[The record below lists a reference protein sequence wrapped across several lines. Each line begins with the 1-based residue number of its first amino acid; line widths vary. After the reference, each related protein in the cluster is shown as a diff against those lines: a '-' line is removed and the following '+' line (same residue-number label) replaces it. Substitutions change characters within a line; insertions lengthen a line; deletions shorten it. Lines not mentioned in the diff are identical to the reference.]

1 MRLGVINGAAGM
13 RRRGALALL
22 VVLAGTSALAS
33 GAGRASD
40 GTVFPAVEL
49 GSMSAGGSVG
59 VPRSALSTTAP
70 VLQLAA
76 DGTTVA
82 AVVGPKSRYVI
93 GQSTECAK
101 QLVIW
106 NVRRRTPVVMQGT
119 SDPFCLPSGTDSDLA
134 VGGGMV
140 GVLRFRGYDD
150 DHIIESVL
158 SVTPIPTNGRW
169 TSVTAVYEYAYSAG
183 EGDYLSVL
191 GDGPNLAFNKL
202 TVCYVFEP
210 GDTCP
215 GVKEDDWW
223 VSNGRLVEVRPRG
236 SKGAL
241 PCPTPSGEP
250 SGYPLKWG
258 RPVKACR
265 RIGSGASFVNA
276 VALDS
281 GRFLMLP
288 PKGNVS
294 IISAIDGRVTKL
306 PIPAGAVRQADLD
319 GHDVV
324 ILRREARRTVVVDV
338 RDASTGAL
346 RHTWP
351 ISKAPIDPAIVELED
366 VHAGVAVYRLG
377 TSIHLLRLSDGKT
390 HTIAIPPKQ
399 GPVHARLEDP
409 GLIYSFSTP
418 GRRPRGRIEFV
429 PLAHLLKQ
437 LG

>member
-1 MRLGVINGAAGM
+1 VQRSFGAVVGVTLLLLAALG
-13 RRRGALALL
+13 
-22 VVLAGTSALAS
+22 SSSAS
-33 GAGRASD
+33 GTG
-40 GTVFPAVEL
+40 GTP
-49 GSMSAGGSVG
+49 S
-59 VPRSALSTTAP
+59 SALSTSAP

-82 AVVGPKSRYVI
+82 AVVGPKSPYVI
-93 GQSTECAK
+93 GQSTKCAK

-106 NVRRRTPVVMQGT
+106 DVRRKTPVVMQGK
-119 SDPFCLPSGTDSDLA
+119 SDPFCLPSGTDSGLA
-134 VGGGMV
+134 IGGGMV
-140 GVLRFRGYDD
+140 GVLRFRGYED

-158 SVTPIPTNGRW
+158 SVTPIQTNGGW
-169 TSVTAVYEYAYSAG
+169 TNVTAVYEYAYSAG

-223 VSNGRLVEVRPRG
+223 VSNGRLVEVRPPG
-236 SKGAL
+236 SKRAL

-258 RPVKACR
+258 PPVKACR
-265 RIGSGASFVNA
+265 RIGSGVSFVNA

-281 GRFLMLP
+281 GRFLTLP

-294 IISAIDGRVTKL
+294 IISAKDGRVTTL
-306 PIPAGAVRQADLD
+306 PIPASAVRQADLAR
-319 GHDVV
+319 HDVV
-324 ILRREARRTVVVDV
+324 ILRRGARHTVVLDV

-351 ISKAPIDPAIVELED
+351 ISRPPIAPASAELED

-377 TSIHLLRLSDGKT
+377 TSIHLLRLTDGKKY
-390 HTIAIPPKQ
+390 TIAIPPKQ
-399 GPVHARLEDP
+399 GPVHARLEDT
-409 GLIYSFSTP
+409 GLIYSFIAP
-418 GRRPRGRIEFV
+418 GREPRGRIEFV
-429 PLAHLLKQ
+429 ARTHLLAQ
-437 LG
+437 LR